1 MRFPSA
7 INNDTNR
14 DDLNDFKRYF
24 PNEQLK
30 KKSMVPRNPSWCLT
44 SLANHHLFSRGN
56 YELSGNNT
64 VKTVN
69 DN

>member
-1 MRFPSA
+1 MSSPTA

-14 DDLNDFKRYF
+14 DDSNNFKGYF

-30 KKSMVPRNPSWCLT
+30 KINGTHNPSQCLT
-44 SLANHHLFSRGN
+44 SFTNHHLFSTGN